1 MPVYSFQGMIPV
13 VAPSTFVHPTA
24 VLIGDVILGAGCY
37 IGPGVSLRGDMGR
50 IVVGEDAN
58 IQDNCVAHSFPG
70 KDLLIEDLAH
80 IGHGAII
87 HGCHVGRNTLIGMNA
102 VIMDGAVVGEDAF
115 VGAMSFVRAGFV
127 IPPRNL
133 AMGLPAKVARPLT
146 DAELAW
152 KVAGT
157 DEYRELARLSL
168 ASLHECEALTEV
180 EPNRPQLEGGMLPL
194 NEHKARS

>member
-13 VAPSTFVHPTA
+13 VATSTFVHPTA
-24 VLIGDVILGAGCY
+24 VLIGDVIVGAGCY

-50 IVVGEDAN
+50 IVVGEEAN

-87 HGCHVGRNTLIGMNA
+87 HGCHVGRNSLIGMNA

-115 VGAMSFVRAGFV
+115 VGAMSFVRADFQV
-127 IPPRNL
+127 PPRTL
-133 AMGLPAKVARPLT
+133 ALGLPARVVRPLT
-146 DAELAW
+146 EAELAW
-152 KVAGT
+152 KIAGT

-168 ASLHECEALTEV
+168 ASLRECEALTEV
-180 EPNRPQLEGGMLPL
+180 EPNRPKLEGGMLPL
-194 NEHKARS
+194 NELKAKG